1 MVKKILNLTLQIK
14 GSFLANWVEKK
25 NLIQYNKLI
34 FFKIIY
40 INF

>member
-25 NLIQYNKLI
+25 NFNLVY
-34 FFKIIY
+34 
-40 INF
+40 